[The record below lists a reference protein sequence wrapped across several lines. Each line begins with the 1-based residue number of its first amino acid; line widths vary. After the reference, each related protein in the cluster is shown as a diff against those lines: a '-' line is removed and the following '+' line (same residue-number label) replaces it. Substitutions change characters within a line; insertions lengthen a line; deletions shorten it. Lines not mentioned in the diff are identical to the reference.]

1 MAYFQ
6 DDDNEDLLKMLGRVE
21 EKGLNDDMKLFYQIQ
36 QENIG
41 RKSKMVTDG
50 IQSKILT
57 ICKIKARTYL

>member
-41 RKSKMVTDG
+41 RKSKNG
-50 IQSKILT
+50 YRWHPK
-57 ICKIKARTYL
+57 